1 MSRTKPAKHNA
12 TVWATLCL
20 GLGVSLGLGGG
31 TAVAQGLGSFEV
43 LCLVEPSLEVNVGM
57 PVDGVL
63 EAVHADRGDVVQA
76 GQVLARLYSGV
87 EQASLELQ
95 GAKAEFGARK
105 RERNEELHRKQLI
118 SQQELDELSTEQ
130 RMAELELKERQE
142 QIKRRV
148 VTSPIQGVVVDRFR
162 HRGDLVKQE
171 RIFRIAQLDP
181 LHVETVVPASRFGR
195 ITVGQLYDV
204 QLLLSGGRQ
213 RARVSQV
220 DRVIDA
226 ASGTFRVRL
235 QLPNPQQAIP
245 PGQRCQINLGAGQ
258 G

>member
-1 MSRTKPAKHNA
+1 MRNPMNTRSGRQGLAA
-12 TVWATLCL
+12 L
-20 GLGVSLGLGGG
+20 GLALGLGG
-31 TAVAQGLGSFEV
+31 TALAQGLAAGEA
-43 LCLVEPSLEVNVGM
+43 LCLVEPSLEVNVGT

-87 EQASLELQ
+87 EQAAVELQ
-95 GAKAEFGARK
+95 GAKADFGARK
-105 RERNEELHRKQLI
+105 RERNEELYRKQLI
-118 SQQELDELSTEQ
+118 SQHELDELSTEQ

-142 QIKRRV
+142 QLKLRAV
-148 VTSPIQGVVVDRFR
+148 SSPIQGVVVDRFR

-181 LHVETVVPASRFGR
+181 LHVETVVPAARFGR
-195 ITVGQLYDV
+195 IAVGQFYEV
-204 QLLLSGGRQ
+204 QLQLAGGRQ

-235 QLPNPQQAIP
+235 QLPNPQQSIP
-245 PGQRCQINLGAGQ
+245 PGQRCQVNFGAARG
-258 G
+258 